1 MFLMNKFSTTDKI
14 IYKSIIIGMDHTN
27 IVGINIPQ
35 VIKNK
40 KRSSFPFHL
49 KCLNLKE
56 KKGISETNNKDIKM
70 INGTKMDGVTIVLTN
85 SPAKEW
91 SPW

>member
-56 KKGISETNNKDIKM
+56 KKGISETNNKDIKI
-70 INGTKMDGVTIVLTN
+70 INGTKIEGVKIVRTN
-85 SPAKEW
+85 SPANK
-91 SPW
+91 

>member
-1 MFLMNKFSTTDKI
+1 
-14 IYKSIIIGMDHTN
+14 MDHTN

-56 KKGISETNNKDIKM
+56 KKVISETNNKDIKI
-70 INGTKMDGVTIVLTN
+70 INGTKIEGVKIVRTN
-85 SPAKEW
+85 SPANE
-91 SPW
+91 

>member
-1 MFLMNKFSTTDKI
+1 MDKI
-14 IYKSIIIGMDHTN
+14 IYKSIIIGIDHTK

-56 KKGISETNNKDIKM
+56 KKGISETNMKDIII
-70 INGTKMDGVTIVLTN
+70 INGTNTEGVIIVLTN
-85 SPAKEW
+85 SPANE
-91 SPW
+91 

>member
-1 MFLMNKFSTTDKI
+1 
-14 IYKSIIIGMDHTN
+14 MDHTN

-56 KKGISETNNKDIKM
+56 KNGISETNNKDIK
-70 INGTKMDGVTIVLTN
+70 IIKGTRTDGVTIVRTN
-85 SPAKEW
+85 SPERE
-91 SPW
+91 

>member
-56 KKGISETNNKDIKM
+56 KKGISETNNKDIKI
-70 INGTKMDGVTIVLTN
+70 INGTKIEGVKIVRTN
-85 SPAKEW
+85 SPANE
-91 SPW
+91 

>member
-1 MFLMNKFSTTDKI
+1 
-14 IYKSIIIGMDHTN
+14 MDHTN

-56 KKGISETNNKDIKM
+56 KKGISETNNKDMMI
-70 INGTKMDGVTIVLTN
+70 INGTITEGVTKDLVN
-85 SPAKEW
+85 SPANERLP
-91 SPW
+91 S

>member
-1 MFLMNKFSTTDKI
+1 MNKFSTTDKI

-56 KKGISETNNKDIKM
+56 KKGISETNKKDIKR
-70 INGTKMDGVTIVLTN
+70 IKGIKIDGVTIVLTN
-85 SPAKEW
+85 SPANVW
-91 SPW
+91 SL

>member
-1 MFLMNKFSTTDKI
+1 M
-14 IYKSIIIGMDHTN
+14 
-27 IVGINIPQ
+27 GINIPQ

-56 KKGISETNNKDIKM
+56 KKGISETNNKDIK
-70 INGTKMDGVTIVLTN
+70 IIVDYNGKL
-85 SPAKEW
+85 AKKIIEYIQDVDT
-91 SPW
+91 SASTPPLPSF

>member
-1 MFLMNKFSTTDKI
+1 MNKFSTTDKI

-56 KKGISETNNKDIKM
+56 KKGISETNNKDIKI
-70 INGTKMDGVTIVLTN
+70 INGTKIDGVIIVRTN
-85 SPAKEW
+85 SPANE
-91 SPW
+91 